1 MSTTTHLKVLVYKE
15 IKMSVTVKYV
25 YVSADS
31 TQPITSNWED
41 WVNTLSAADKAECLD
56 GEKKYNAATQMLVL
70 QNKLVISYTPELTY
84 TWATP
89 EDAAAGVPTNA
100 IHTAYRA
107 RYLAENNAKLET
119 ITA

>member
-1 MSTTTHLKVLVYKE
+1 
-15 IKMSVTVKYV
+15 MSVTVKYV

-31 TQPITSNWED
+31 TQPITRNWDD
-41 WVNTLSAADKAECLD
+41 WVNTLSPADQAECRA
-56 GEKKYNAATQMLVL
+56 GEKKYNAARQLL
-70 QNKLVISYTPELTY
+70 ILENKLVVSYTPGLTY

-89 EDAAAGVPTNA
+89 EDAAAGVPANA